1 VDVVTSPKKT
11 SSRQELERIED
22 ALVRS
27 ILDAPTAEIREEMAA
42 AGEDPNKAIAEFDDI
57 IARAKAAGAR
67 KRMADAKNELAAWR
81 TGKGIVAASDRKAV
95 LARLEAIKA
104 RHPDLA
110 SKMMMAAR
118 EGEGAS
124 DRDIEEVLEALAK
137 LERLEGEDGEQ

>member
-11 SSRQELERIED
+11 SPREELERIED

-81 TGKGIVAASDRKAV
+81 TGKGIVASFDRKAV
-95 LARLEAIKA
+95 LARLEAIKS
-104 RHPDLA
+104 RDPELA
-110 SKMMMAAR
+110 SKIMMAAR

-137 LERLEGEDGEQ
+137 LERLEGEDREQ